1 MIQIR
6 TRIGRK
12 RRTLM
17 TQKDYL
23 YQLKPL
29 DIFLLTLCKMER
41 IIQVNTVEERYKKFN
56 YSQIFEYSKTIF
68 GQRYTPSKILLSK
81 GRVEALER
89 KYVECIE
96 REKKN
101 AKAFILTEKG
111 NEYIKQLVETF
122 PKEFILNTFD
132 HF

>member
-1 MIQIR
+1 
-6 TRIGRK
+6 
-12 RRTLM
+12 M

-29 DIFLLTLCKMER
+29 DIFLLTLWKMER

-89 KYVECIE
+89 
-96 REKKN
+96 
-101 AKAFILTEKG
+101 
-111 NEYIKQLVETF
+111 
-122 PKEFILNTFD
+122 
-132 HF
+132 